1 MTTDTI
7 DILSNIRASAAGKNA
22 AELAQLRKDIARHIR
37 DLEPHLHGT
46 EITQRFGSGLG
57 PDNPQSASQQAARL
71 ERHRAELQFLDELLG
86 TLDPILAAQA
96 AAQ

>member
-1 MTTDTI
+1 MTTD
-7 DILSNIRASAAGKNA
+7 ILANIKASTAGKSPA
-22 AELAQLRKDIARHIR
+22 AIAQLRKDIKAHI
-37 DLEPHLHGT
+37 DALAPHLQGT
-46 EITQRFGSGLG
+46 EITQRFGADGG
-57 PDNPQSASQQAARL
+57 QMSAAEQAARI